1 LTHHQI
7 AALRD
12 QRTVFER
19 KVRPASNRG
28 LPDRYPS
35 GKPAQ
40 PFGGMCKYSLD
51 RPNSA
56 ACRMQSGFGKKI
68 ATTNC
73 QTIHPQS
80 LALDLPGRFLQL
92 SGIKLAVA

>member
-1 LTHHQI
+1 
-7 AALRD
+7 
-12 QRTVFER
+12 
-19 KVRPASNRG
+19 
-28 LPDRYPS
+28 
-35 GKPAQ
+35 
-40 PFGGMCKYSLD
+40 MCKYSLD

-73 QTIHPQS
+73 QTIHPRS